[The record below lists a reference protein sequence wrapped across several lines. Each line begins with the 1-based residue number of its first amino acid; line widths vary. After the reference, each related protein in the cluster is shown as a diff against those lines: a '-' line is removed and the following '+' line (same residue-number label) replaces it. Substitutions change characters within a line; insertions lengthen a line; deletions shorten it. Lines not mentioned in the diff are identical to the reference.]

1 MSEKVADSKGSILNK
16 TIDEDLFNKAIL
28 NVTGGKFTSGG
39 FFGSKSV
46 VLRPHTVSEKAFRE
60 QLESFNSRNARTYGG
75 SDKDFF
81 LDLPLEQDPKNPY
94 VYYFKNGTKY
104 IMDATDKKRQ
114 TRLTFK
120 VR

>member
-1 MSEKVADSKGSILNK
+1 MIKESKVDIKSLDLNEL
-16 TIDEDLFNKAIL
+16 TEFLESL
-28 NVTGGKFTSGG
+28 G
-39 FFGSKSV
+39 
-46 VLRPHTVSEKAFRE
+46 EKAFRE
-60 QLESFNSRNARTYGG
+60 QLESFNSRNARNYGG

>member
-1 MSEKVADSKGSILNK
+1 
-16 TIDEDLFNKAIL
+16 
-28 NVTGGKFTSGG
+28 
-39 FFGSKSV
+39 
-46 VLRPHTVSEKAFRE
+46 
-60 QLESFNSRNARTYGG
+60 
-75 SDKDFF
+75 

-94 VYYFKNGTKY
+94 VYYFKNGSKY